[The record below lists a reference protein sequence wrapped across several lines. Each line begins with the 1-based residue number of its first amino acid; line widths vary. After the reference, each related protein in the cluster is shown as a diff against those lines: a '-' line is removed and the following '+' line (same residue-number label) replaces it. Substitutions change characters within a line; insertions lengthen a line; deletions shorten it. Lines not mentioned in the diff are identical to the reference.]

1 MSGYHSD
8 EEDHITLSSKDKD
21 TVHATKSGHAS
32 AKDEPIGVVSF
43 FKITS
48 SFMYIFEILSYIT
61 FFITPI
67 FHSMDIAAWKE
78 TECKA

>member
-43 FKITS
+43 FQNHK
-48 SFMYIFEILSYIT
+48 SFMYFLEIFSDLI